1 MLTFIPTP
9 IGNLGDVSF
18 RTIEVLKV
26 GDVILCE
33 DTRVTKKLLNLIS
46 MKLDIKFP
54 KFTFISLHSHNEK
67 HFVSRSEQGLNGKE
81 NQELLENN
89 NCIYMS
95 DAGMPCVS
103 DPGSLIVGFCLENNI
118 EFDVLPGANAI
129 LTAYA
134 SSGFINTT
142 FTFFGFLPHKGN
154 DRKDKLDKVLNS
166 EHLAILYE
174 SPHRLLKLLE
184 ELNEKEPSR
193 VIFLTKELTKKY
205 QTRYKGVVSEILS
218 EVKKTEIKGEWV
230 VVIENKIN
238 ENSGIITLEDLSEL
252 KLPPKQ
258 KAKLISKLTGQN
270 IKEIY
275 NELIG

>member
-18 RTIEVLKV
+18 RTIEVLKA

-46 MKLDIKFP
+46 LKLDIKFP
-54 KFTFISLHSHNEK
+54 TFSFISLHSHNEK
-67 HFVSRSEQGLNGKE
+67 NFLTKE
-81 NQELLENN
+81 NQELLQNN

-103 DPGSLIVGFCLENNI
+103 DPGSLLVGFCLENDI
-118 EFDVLPGANAI
+118 EYDVLPGANAI

-134 SSGFINTT
+134 SSGFTNTT

-166 EHLAILYE
+166 ENLAILYE

-184 ELNEKEPSR
+184 ELNKIAPNREM
-193 VIFLTKELTKKY
+193 FLTKELTKKY
-205 QTRYKGVVSEILS
+205 QTRYKGTVSDILS
-218 EVKKTEIKGEWV
+218 EVSKTEIKGEWV
-230 VVIENKIN
+230 VVIQNLEN
-238 ENSGIITLEDLSEL
+238 ENSGIITLEDIMEL

>member
-54 KFTFISLHSHNEK
+54 QFTFTSLHSHNEK
-67 HFVSRSEQGLNGKE
+67 NFLTKE

-103 DPGSLIVGFCLENNI
+103 DPGSLLVGFCLENNI

-134 SSGFINTT
+134 SSGFTNTT

-154 DRKDKLDKVLNS
+154 DRKDKLDRVLNS
-166 EHLAILYE
+166 DHLAILYE

-184 ELNEKEPSR
+184 ELNAKEPSR
-193 VIFLTKELTKKY
+193 VIFLTKELTKKF
-205 QTRYKGVVSEILS
+205 QTRYKGEVSKILS

-230 VVIENKIN
+230 VVIENKSN
-238 ENSGIITLEDLSEL
+238 ENRGIITLEDISEL

>member
-46 MKLDIKFP
+46 IKFNIKFP
-54 KFTFISLHSHNEK
+54 LFTFISLHSHNEK
-67 HFVSRSEQGLNGKE
+67 NFIMQKE
-81 NQELLENN
+81 NQELLQNKD
-89 NCIYMS
+89 CIYMS

-103 DPGSLIVGFCLENNI
+103 DPGSLLVDFCLENRI

-134 SSGFINTT
+134 SSGFTTNATT

-154 DRKDKLDKVLNS
+154 DRKDKLDRVLNS
-166 EHLAILYE
+166 DHLAILYE

-184 ELNEKEPSR
+184 ELNAKEPSR
-193 VIFLTKELTKKY
+193 VVFLTKELTKKY
-205 QTRYKGVVSEILS
+205 QTRYKGEVSQVLD

-230 VVIENKIN
+230 VVIENKAD
-238 ENSGIITLEDLSEL
+238 ENKGIITLEDISEL
-252 KLPPKQ
+252 RLPPKQ

-270 IKEIY
+270 IKDIY
-275 NELIG
+275 NDLIG

>member
-1 MLTFIPTP
+1 MLTFLPTP

-18 RTIEVLKV
+18 RTIEVLKG

-33 DTRVTKKLLNLIS
+33 DTRVTKRLLNLIS
-46 MKLDIKFP
+46 TKFDIKFP
-54 KFTFISLHSHNEK
+54 TYTYISVHSHNEK
-67 HFVSRSEQGLNGKE
+67 HFLTKE

-89 NCIYMS
+89 SCIYMS

-103 DPGSLIVGFCLENNI
+103 DPGSLLVDFCLENNI
-118 EFDVLPGANAI
+118 EFDVLPGANAV

-134 SSGFINTT
+134 SSGFTIDSTT

-184 ELNEKEPSR
+184 ELNNKEPNR
-193 VIFLTKELTKKY
+193 NIFLTKELTKKF
-205 QTRYKGVVSEILS
+205 QTRYKGKASDIFTQLS
-218 EVKKTEIKGEWV
+218 KQQIKGEWV
-230 VVIENKIN
+230 VVIENKAN
-238 ENSGIITLEDLSEL
+238 KNAGVITLDDITELS
-252 KLPPKQ
+252 LPPKQ

-275 NELIG
+275 TTLIT

>member
-1 MLTFIPTP
+1 MLNFLPTP
-9 IGNLGDVSF
+9 IGNLGDISF
-18 RTIEVLKV
+18 RTIEVLKE
-26 GDVILCE
+26 GEIILCE

-46 MKLDIKFP
+46 MKLDITFP
-54 KFTFISLHSHNEK
+54 KYQYISLHSHNEK
-67 HFVSRSEQGLNGKE
+67 HFLTKE

-103 DPGSLIVGFCLENNI
+103 DPGSLLVDFCLENDI
-118 EFDVLPGANAI
+118 EYDVIPGANAV

-134 SSGFINTT
+134 SSGFTDTT

-154 DRKDKLDKVLNS
+154 DRDEKLDKILNS
-166 EHLAILYE
+166 EHLAIVYE

-184 ELNEKEPSR
+184 QMVQKDPSR

-205 QTRYKGVVSEILS
+205 QTRYKGSVQEILNQI
-218 EVKKTEIKGEWV
+218 KQTDIKGEWV
-230 VVIENKIN
+230 VVISAKP
-238 ENSGIITLEDLSEL
+238 NSNGAIITKEDIIDL

-258 KAKLISKLTGQN
+258 KAKLLSKLTGDSV
-270 IKEIY
+270 KEIY
-275 NELIG
+275 NNLIG